1 MATAGVG
8 MSQKSEIKPQVCKLW
23 NETSYIS
30 AFWVNYSVSLPIFPV
45 DELLL
50 GAKHRHFTVTI
61 ATSLTITVV
70 ENGMAFQRSRIC
82 LSFSGTDPW
91 PL

>member
-1 MATAGVG
+1 M
-8 MSQKSEIKPQVCKLW
+8 QVTWFHDSGL
-23 NETSYIS
+23 T

-50 GAKHRHFTVTI
+50 GAKHCHFTVTI
-61 ATSLTITVV
+61 ATSLTIIFV
-70 ENGMAFQRSRIC
+70 ENGMGFQRSRIC
-82 LSFSGTDPW
+82 LTSPW